1 MKKFND
7 NVWVW
12 GHPTNSMQSWFNRGV
27 STVSPVEGVSYMN
40 ASCLMYNNLGD
51 NKFDMNLES
60 ELAKDIKKVGWCI
73 DEGATNPP
81 NITAI
86 CKKAKEY
93 PNIKMGMFDDFFS
106 LTNRENN
113 FINYTPQLMAAI
125 REELHAAGLEMWV
138 VLYTRDMRLVPMET
152 IRSFLKEFDGVSLW
166 FWDESEILNDY
177 DKYVEI
183 FMEETKN
190 QKRMMGCY
198 VYNFGEGKPATV
210 KAVIHQLEKAK
221 EMMIKGNVEGLFIHT
236 NPCFGLKDEP
246 FEAVDACQAW
256 MREHGD
262 DMISE

>member
-12 GHPTNSMQSWFNRGV
+12 GHPTNSMYTWFKRGV
-27 STVSPVEGVSYMN
+27 STVSPVEGVDYMN
-40 ASCLMYNNLGD
+40 ASCLVYNNLGE
-51 NKFDMNLES
+51 NKFDMILES
-60 ELAKDIKKVGWCI
+60 ELAKDVKKVGWCI
-73 DEGATNPP
+73 DDGATNPF

-86 CKKAKEY
+86 CDMAKKY

-113 FINYTPQLMAAI
+113 FSNYTPQLMAEI

-138 VLYTRDMRLVPMET
+138 VLYTRDLRRLSIDL

-166 FWDESEILNDY
+166 FWDEIEILEHY
-177 DKYVEI
+177 DEYVEL
-183 FMEETKN
+183 FKKETEGK
-190 QKRMMGCY
+190 KRMMGCY

-210 KAVIHQLEKAK
+210 NAVIHQLEKAK
-221 EMMIKGNVEGLFIHT
+221 EMMIKGDVEGLFIHT

-246 FEAVDACQAW
+246 FEAVDACQKW
-256 MREHGD
+256 MQEHGD
-262 DMISE
+262 DIISE